1 MDRRLLLL
9 KKELQGTI
17 TDKERAELK
26 ELQRRFNELAKD
38 IDRWYEWLKSKS

>member
-17 TDKERAELK
+17 TDNERAELK

-38 IDRWYEWLKSKS
+38 IDKWYEWLRGKQ